1 MLLFAIIHAPVNTQ
15 SWYQYMKYNRPL
27 LAQLAETPRICNA
40 LAIQNGSKPRQ
51 LATTPNPRYIQSY
64 TCSTTSISRSL
75 EMPAL
80 IRIVKD
86 LLAQF
91 VATDHDGTCRCNLQ
105 RPSRPSFEEPGYA
118 LHFVD
123 VHEESR
129 R

>member
-15 SWYQYMKYNRPL
+15 SWYQYMKYKRPL
-27 LAQLAETPRICNA
+27 LAQLAKTPRTCNA
-40 LAIQNGSKPRQ
+40 LAIQTGLKQHQ
-51 LATTPNPRYIQSY
+51 LATTPNPGYVQSKLH
-64 TCSTTSISRSL
+64 STSSISRSL
-75 EMPAL
+75 EILTL
-80 IRIVKD
+80 IRVVED

-105 RPSRPSFEEPGYA
+105 RPSRPSFEEPGQA

-129 R
+129 C